1 MRYQSER
8 YIPMEHW
15 FLPGVI
21 LTPRGHLALARNVLV
36 VTTGGEG
43 RAADISWV
51 ENDAKHP
58 SKLRTVVVL

>member
-1 MRYQSER
+1 
-8 YIPMEHW
+8 MEHW

-21 LTPRGHLALARNVLV
+21 LTPRGDLALARNILV

-58 SKLRTVVVL
+58 STLRIVVVS